1 MTSFFRFQMRTSSFR
16 ERLGVY
22 FQLLICIISWF
33 RYIDMYSDDIIITE
47 VKMIIKIQTLLN
59 REINQNGGVW

>member
-1 MTSFFRFQMRTSSFR
+1 MTSFFRFQMRISSFR